1 MLVSAV
7 LLSWCVAGSA
17 AAQTAVETNRTLDTL
32 FGSHAPYQQ
41 FFGKL
46 HEAVS
51 ISDKRTVASMVDYP
65 FLARID
71 GKAIK
76 IYDTAHFVADYD
88 KVITEKVKQGIVRQ
102 TYSTLFVN
110 WQGVSIGDGEVWLS
124 GVGNGHTIKITT
136 IND

>member
-32 FGSHAPYQQ
+32 FGSHAPYQH

-46 HEAVS
+46 QEAVS

-71 GKAIK
+71 GKAM
-76 IYDTAHFVADYD
+76 
-88 KVITEKVKQGIVRQ
+88 KVKQAIVRQ

-110 WQGVSIGDGEVWLS
+110 WQGVSIGDGEVWFS
-124 GVGNGHTIKITT
+124 GVGNGHTIKITA